1 MGQKKDGVK
10 RPNDKILFF
19 TFSVILQAFSIPQF
33 IHFLTS
39 SLTGLKNH
47 ATFPGRSYLLAATV
61 TLVGVALLGLV
72 AALTVWFLRSHPS
85 LCRCPPLRSP
95 VTGAVIPSVSAK
107 LDGVAAEPDKSNNQ
121 NEENMR
127 RYQNPLR
134 NSASVNSEAATAA
147 PAPRDPRGA
156 ELFKPPSLAASK
168 NTNRLCDVVKQC
180 RKDNP
185 LNSATGSAKVF
196 PVSDADVDAV
206 VVLV

>member
-1 MGQKKDGVK
+1 M
-10 RPNDKILFF
+10 
-19 TFSVILQAFSIPQF
+19 
-33 IHFLTS
+33 
-39 SLTGLKNH
+39 
-47 ATFPGRSYLLAATV
+47 FPGRSYLLAATV
-61 TLVGVALLGLV
+61 TLVGVALLGLL

-107 LDGVAAEPDKSNNQ
+107 LDGGTAEPDKSNNQ

-134 NSASVNSEAATAA
+134 NSSATANSEAATAA
-147 PAPRDPRGA
+147 PVPRDPRGA

-168 NTNRLCDVVKQC
+168 NTNRLCDASVVKQC

-185 LNSATGSAKVF
+185 LSAVPGPAKVF
-196 PVSDADVDAV
+196 PVPDADVDAV